1 MPKTMPD
8 MEALLG
14 ASEQMLMDD
23 IGNQAVKKLM
33 YPDENQAFGPNIP
46 WLADIAD
53 PMVDYVHKPINQTG
67 IPGMLMPQFIPE
79 ALSNIA
85 WGKPTFDPISST
97 PEEHEWRTSP
107 IGEKLDDAF
116 RVMEGMPVAGKMA
129 AMTGAGI
136 AGLIPLMNR
145 APKGPAMM
153 PTKLMRAMNGNDSV
167 VMKSFNDANLP
178 TMLQNQADD
187 VIAVG
192 PHDVT
197 KMPSFLQKQAGMAGG
212 WHGSPHKIDKFKM
225 NHIGS
230 GEGAQAYGHGLYF
243 AQKKDVAK
251 SYAPRD
257 FDYEDEVMNLYKGA
271 EARNDT
277 GKMELYERALM
288 HEDADDILD
297 FYTKKNGYDSD
308 MIKKA
313 KEVAHT
319 LDKIDSKSSFM
330 YKVDIPDE
338 HVNNFLDWDAPLS
351 EQPDSVRKPMIKAIQ
366 ELRPDLA
373 EYHRLSKGMDEAAK
387 SKLRKKLNI
396 NIFDAL
402 ENGGALYEALGDPKT
417 ASQKLNALG
426 IKGTKYFDQG
436 SRDIGEGTRNF
447 VVFDE
452 DIIEILNRR

>member
-67 IPGMLMPQFIPE
+67 IPGILMPQFIPE

-153 PTKLMRAMNGNDSV
+153 PTKLMRTMNGNDSV

-192 PHDVT
+192 PHDVSKT
-197 KMPSFLQKQAGMAGG
+197 PSFLQNQAGMIGG
-212 WHGSPHKIDKFKM
+212 
-225 NHIGS
+225 
-230 GEGAQAYGHGLYF
+230 Y
-243 AQKKDVAK
+243 
-251 SYAPRD
+251 
-257 FDYEDEVMNLYKGA
+257 
-271 EARNDT
+271 RN
-277 GKMELYERALM
+277 K
-288 HEDADDILD
+288 
-297 FYTKKNGYDSD
+297 
-308 MIKKA
+308 
-313 KEVAHT
+313 
-319 LDKIDSKSSFM
+319 
-330 YKVDIPDE
+330 
-338 HVNNFLDWDAPLS
+338 
-351 EQPDSVRKPMIKAIQ
+351 
-366 ELRPDLA
+366 
-373 EYHRLSKGMDEAAK
+373 
-387 SKLRKKLNI
+387 
-396 NIFDAL
+396 
-402 ENGGALYEALGDPKT
+402 
-417 ASQKLNALG
+417 
-426 IKGTKYFDQG
+426 
-436 SRDIGEGTRNF
+436 
-447 VVFDE
+447 
-452 DIIEILNRR
+452 